1 MTGAGAEAAGRVY
14 WVTGLPRVGKTTLGR
29 ELVRRLREAGQA
41 SVVLLDG
48 DELRRACGEDLG
60 YSREDRRRAAARYGR
75 LARLLSRQGVTVVVC
90 TVSLD
95 RAVWAWNR
103 ENLDDYVEV
112 YVTAP
117 EVVRAG
123 RDTEG
128 VYDGTNVPGRDV
140 VVDEPEEP
148 HLHLLGDGSS
158 PPAALAEEVLEWVRG
173 SRRVGA
179 VAR

>member
-1 MTGAGAEAAGRVY
+1 MTGAGADVAGRVY
-14 WVTGLPRVGKTTLGR
+14 WVTGLPGAGKTTLGR
-29 ELVRRLREAGQA
+29 ELVRRLREEGEA

-60 YSREDRRRAAARYGR
+60 YSREDRRRAAGRYGR
-75 LARLLSRQGVTVVVC
+75 LARLLSRQGVSVVVC

-103 ENLDDYVEV
+103 ENLDAYVEI
-112 YVTAP
+112 YLTAP
-117 EVVRAG
+117 EAVRLE

-128 VYDGTNVPGRDV
+128 VYAGTDVPGRDV
-140 VVDEPEEP
+140 VVDEPEAP

-158 PPAALAEEVLEWVRG
+158 SPAVLAGAVLAWVFG
-173 SRRVGA
+173 DRRAGA